1 MPDLSPTIDSILA
14 TVKSDFSG
22 LSIEA
27 IAEDTT
33 AGISINTSATS
44 MVQYWTNTLNVA
56 VQYGTIYFE
65 FNTSGIASAD
75 DIDTATLKIYVES
88 IDNGGL
94 DFYACRGFLASDGA
108 IAAGDLPAYTRDAS
122 GATPDISDIT
132 KYSSKIDCSE
142 LSTSAFNNITLNST
156 ALADMSSLDS
166 FKIVIMGYD
175 YDYADSAPPGT
186 GNNLGITYSEYT
198 GTTRDPKIV
207 YVDSAAYSQDVGGV
221 PAANISKINGIA
233 IADISKVNG
242 V

>member
-1 MPDLSPTIDSILA
+1 
-14 TVKSDFSG
+14 
-22 LSIEA
+22 
-27 IAEDTT
+27 
-33 AGISINTSATS
+33 
-44 MVQYWTNTLNVA
+44 
-56 VQYGTIYFE
+56 
-65 FNTSGIASAD
+65 
-75 DIDTATLKIYVES
+75 
-88 IDNGGL
+88 
-94 DFYACRGFLASDGA
+94 
-108 IAAGDLPAYTRDAS
+108 
-122 GATPDISDIT
+122 
-132 KYSSKIDCSE
+132 
-142 LSTSAFNNITLNST
+142 
-156 ALADMSSLDS
+156 MSSLDS

>member
-1 MPDLSPTIDSILA
+1 MPELFAQTDSHQACTSNSNYTTCREDAGTGNPTLSHTSNNYAVDTAYHGPPRDFYILRR
-14 TVKSDFSG
+14 VFMSFN
-22 LSIEA
+22 
-27 IAEDTT
+27 TT
-33 AGISINTSATS
+33 AISSAPSSAQLRVYIPSASHDNINVIVLKSGHNPS
-44 MVQYWTNTLNVA
+44 VVEN
-56 VQYGTIYFE
+56 YFS
-65 FNTSGIASAD
+65 TWLTGLGGSLSGWS
-75 DIDTATLKIYVES
+75 
-88 IDNGGL
+88 
-94 DFYACRGFLASDGA
+94 ASDTYVIEYSDEAETTGA
-108 IAAGDLPAYTRDAS
+108 GAGYVA
-122 GATPDISDIT
+122 
-132 KYSSKIDCSE
+132 ID
-142 LSTSAFNNITLNST
+142 LNST

-221 PAANISKINGIA
+221 PAANISKIIGIA